1 MIGLDTNVLARHFLQ
16 DDPIQGA
23 KAKRAIARLTPENRG
38 FIATAV
44 LCELVWVLKSTYKI
58 PKPQCV
64 SMLERILATSDFE
77 VEHSNLCWR
86 ALKDYAAGNAD
97 FCDYLI
103 REIALA
109 SGCSAVLT
117 FDKAAL
123 KSEGFEEPR

>member
-1 MIGLDTNVLARHFLQ
+1 MIGLDTNVLVRHFLQ

-58 PKPQCV
+58 PKSQCIAL
-64 SMLERILATSDFE
+64 LEHILASSDFE
-77 VEHSNLCWR
+77 VEHTNLCWR
-86 ALKDYAAGNAD
+86 ALSEYASSKAD

-103 REIALA
+103 REIAIA
-109 SGCSAVLT
+109 SGCSVVLT

-123 KSEGFEEPR
+123 NSPGFEEPR

>member
-86 ALKDYAAGNAD
+86 ALTEYAAGKAD

-103 REIALA
+103 REVGIA
-109 SGCSAVLT
+109 SGCSVVLT

-123 KSEGFEEPR
+123 QSPGFEEPR

>member
-1 MIGLDTNVLARHFLQ
+1 LIGLDTNVLVRYILQ

-38 FIATAV
+38 FIATTV

-64 SMLERILATSDFE
+64 SMVEHILLTSDLE

-86 ALKDYAAGNAD
+86 ALKYFAAGKAD
-97 FCDYLI
+97 FCDYLV
-103 REIALA
+103 RELATA
-109 SGCSAVLT
+109 SGCSVVLT

-123 KSEGFEEPR
+123 KSEGFEEPC

>member
-16 DDPIQGA
+16 DDPVQA
-23 KAKRAIARLTPENRG
+23 AQAKRAISRLTPEIPG

-58 PKPQCV
+58 PKPKCIDL
-64 SMLERILATSDFE
+64 LEHILATSDFE
-77 VEHSNLCWR
+77 VEHGELCHQ
-86 ALKDYAAGNAD
+86 ALRLYATGQAD

-109 SGCSAVLT
+109 SGCSTVFT

-123 KSEGFEEPR
+123 KTPGFTAPK

>member
-23 KAKRAIARLTPENRG
+23 KAKRAISRLTPENRG

-64 SMLERILATSDFE
+64 SMLKHILATSDFE

-86 ALKDYAAGNAD
+86 ALTEYAAGTAD

-109 SGCSAVLT
+109 SGCPVVLT

-123 KSEGFEEPR
+123 KSEGFEDPR